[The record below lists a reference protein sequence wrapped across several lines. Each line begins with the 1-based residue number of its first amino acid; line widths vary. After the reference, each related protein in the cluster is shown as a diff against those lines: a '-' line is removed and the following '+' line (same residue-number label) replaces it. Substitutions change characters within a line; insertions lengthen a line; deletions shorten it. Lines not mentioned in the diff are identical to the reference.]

1 MQVFFVIDAPI
12 PGQEPAFTITD
23 TKLYVPVV
31 TLPSQ
36 DNANLLQQLKSGLKR
51 AINWNRYQPKVT
63 VQEQNRYLDFLI
75 DPTFQGVIKLF
86 ALSFENSG
94 GRISY
99 TRYYLPLVETR
110 EYNVMI
116 DGRNVFDQRVK
127 NNLITYNNIR
137 KIVTGQGDDY
147 TAGCLLNYPYF
158 KNYVKM
164 IALDLSKQQALD
176 ADPKEI
182 HQINFTANPDQA
194 GNTTM
199 FFIIEK
205 AKETILDVS
214 QGTVKVL

>member
-1 MQVFFVIDAPI
+1 MQVFFIIDAPI

-23 TKLYVPVV
+23 TILYVLVV

-51 AINWNRYQPKVT
+51 TINWNRYQPKVT

-75 DPTFQGVIKLF
+75 DPTFRGVIKLF

-110 EYNVMI
+110 EYTVMI

-158 KNYVKM
+158 KNYDKM

-182 HQINFTANPDQA
+182 NQTNFTANPDEA

>member
-1 MQVFFVIDAPI
+1 MQVFFIIDAPI

-23 TKLYVPVV
+23 TILYVSVV

-51 AINWNRYQPKVT
+51 TINWNRYQPKVT

-110 EYNVMI
+110 EYTVMI

-158 KNYVKM
+158 KNYDKM

-182 HQINFTANPDQA
+182 NQTNFTANPDEA